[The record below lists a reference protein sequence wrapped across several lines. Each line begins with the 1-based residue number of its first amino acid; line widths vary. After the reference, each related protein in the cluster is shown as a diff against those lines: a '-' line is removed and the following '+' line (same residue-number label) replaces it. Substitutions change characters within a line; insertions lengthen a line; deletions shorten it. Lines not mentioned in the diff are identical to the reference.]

1 MMDNILTMAS
11 LKAPPVTTKAS
22 GELKDFAVAFNEV
35 IKMLYLIKFS
45 VYSIVCIM
53 FRKPFTV

>member
-11 LKAPPVTTKAS
+11 LKAPRVTTKAS

-35 IKMLYLIKFS
+35 KMLYLIKFS